1 MGNLLRSVCGVG
13 AGKWMCNPFAGECMS
28 SESFGGATAV
38 SALKERAE
46 QVEWYGA
53 VRAGE
58 IGFAALVS
66 WSRGVGFY
74 DMTWN
79 V

>member
-1 MGNLLRSVCGVG
+1 MGNMLGSVNGVG
-13 AGKWMCNPFAGECMS
+13 AGKWMCNPVVGERMS

-53 VRAGE
+53 VRARSE
-58 IGFAALVS
+58 EHTV
-66 WSRGVGFY
+66 
-74 DMTWN
+74 
-79 V
+79 